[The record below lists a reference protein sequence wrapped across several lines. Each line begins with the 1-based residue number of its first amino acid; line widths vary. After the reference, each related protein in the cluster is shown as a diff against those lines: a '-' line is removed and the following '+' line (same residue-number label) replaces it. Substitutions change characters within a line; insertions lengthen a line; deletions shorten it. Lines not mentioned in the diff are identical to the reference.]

1 LRIERK
7 RERKREREKKR
18 ANCCCRHRR
27 STLQQRSRRCFFP
40 RPPLD
45 LSFLLTK
52 KLSLAFHTQGPLQR
66 NDDAREKEQ
75 ARRRRYG
82 VFSLSVSLTLS
93 LFQ

>member
-1 LRIERK
+1 
-7 RERKREREKKR
+7 
-18 ANCCCRHRR
+18 
-27 STLQQRSRRCFFP
+27 LQQRSRRCFFP

-93 LFQ
+93 LSFSN